1 MSNNNILNKKRERT
15 NTSPIIISLGKQK
28 NQKNSFYYISDTLSS
43 NKIKIPISSENINNP
58 ANNNNSDTN
67 QNNNNQ
73 NEGELHNSISSI
85 IVPEEIPEILKA
97 MKNNENSPI
106 FLPSCSSWF
115 NFDNINEIEIKSLPE
130 FFCGKYPSK
139 TPEVYKAYR
148 NFIINLYRE
157 NQNTYLSATTCRRHL
172 AGDACAI
179 LRIHAFLEHWGIIN
193 FKVDPLLK
201 PTNMFLPKSFNF
213 KNPIYID
220 ATSLLLKDNNNNST
234 NKIGNNNI
242 IIVNNINNNNNNSN
256 NNNNNQT
263 NLNNNQNNSND
274 NNNNNNLLP
283 ETRTL
288 YPINNHPESMF
299 RSFFNKNSNMVNHQI
314 NFLTKNYRPKCDLC
328 MNLCDLDW
336 YITKESVIKNLNNNN
351 NNNSSFLICE
361 NCYEKN
367 LFPKDLK
374 KEDFELSNI
383 FNIFEPNNKITE
395 KLSERIEKEKWT
407 KEETKKLID
416 LIEKFGENWEEIE
429 KNFEGKKTKADC
441 IIHLMQLPIKEN
453 IQFKI
458 MDNNLPK
465 NEIDNGFNIKSNEI
479 NAINDQ
485 NNPLISQV
493 VFFAKIFEKFIN
505 QDAQNYKEKNNN
517 NNNIEINKKNI
528 ENVDY
533 SDTKNLRKLIYKTY
547 AKTIDNSKK
556 LIKNEKNEM
565 KKYMDLLIYLQMKK
579 IELKLNYFN
588 EFEKMIEF
596 KKNQIK
602 TMESQIVQDRIKLS
616 IKRNDLLNLIS
627 KIKESQKKN
636 NNNFSNIEIENFQNQ
651 SDKLN
656 NESNNQ
662 IIDIV

>member
-1 MSNNNILNKKRERT
+1 MSNNNNILNKKRERS

-43 NKIKIPISSENINNP
+43 NKIKIPISSETINNP
-58 ANNNNSDTN
+58 ANNANSDTN
-67 QNNNNQ
+67 QNNNQ

-220 ATSLLLKDNNNNST
+220 ATSLLLKDNNNNNT

-242 IIVNNINNNNNNSN
+242 IIVNNINN
-256 NNNNNQT
+256 Q
-263 NLNNNQNNSND
+263 NNQNNSNNSNE
-274 NNNNNNLLP
+274 NNNSMP

-336 YITKESVIKNLNNNN
+336 YITKESAIKNLNNN

-374 KEDFELSNI
+374 KDDFELSNI
-383 FNIFEPNNKITE
+383 FNIFEPNSKTTE

-429 KNFEGKKTKADC
+429 KHFEGKKTKADC

-465 NEIDNGFNIKSNEI
+465 NEIDNGFNIKPNEI

-505 QDAQNYKEKNNN
+505 QDAQNHKEKNNN
-517 NNNIEINKKNI
+517 IELNKK
-528 ENVDY
+528 NVDY

>member
-1 MSNNNILNKKRERT
+1 MSNNNNILNKKRERS

-43 NKIKIPISSENINNP
+43 NKIKIPISSETINNP
-58 ANNNNSDTN
+58 ANNANSDTN
-67 QNNNNQ
+67 QNNNQ

-220 ATSLLLKDNNNNST
+220 ATSLLLKDNNNNNT

-242 IIVNNINNNNNNSN
+242 IIVNNINN
-256 NNNNNQT
+256 Q
-263 NLNNNQNNSND
+263 NNQNNSNNSNE
-274 NNNNNNLLP
+274 NNNSMP

-336 YITKESVIKNLNNNN
+336 YITKESAIKNLNNN

-367 LFPKDLK
+367 LFPNDLK
-374 KEDFELSNI
+374 KDDFELSNI
-383 FNIFEPNNKITE
+383 FNIFEPNSKTTE

-429 KNFEGKKTKADC
+429 KHFEGKKTKADC

-465 NEIDNGFNIKSNEI
+465 NEIDNGFNIKPNEI

-505 QDAQNYKEKNNN
+505 QDAQNHKEKNNN
-517 NNNIEINKKNI
+517 IELNKK
-528 ENVDY
+528 NVDY

-656 NESNNQ
+656 KESNNQ

>member
-1 MSNNNILNKKRERT
+1 MSNNNNILNKKRERS

-43 NKIKIPISSENINNP
+43 NKIKIPISSETINNP
-58 ANNNNSDTN
+58 ANNANSDTN
-67 QNNNNQ
+67 QNNNQ

-220 ATSLLLKDNNNNST
+220 ATSLLLKDNNNNNT

-242 IIVNNINNNNNNSN
+242 IIVNNINNQNNQNNS
-256 NNNNNQT
+256 
-263 NLNNNQNNSND
+263 NNSND
-274 NNNNNNLLP
+274 NNNSMP

-336 YITKESVIKNLNNNN
+336 YITKESAIKNLNNN

-367 LFPKDLK
+367 LFPNDLK
-374 KEDFELSNI
+374 KDDFELSNI
-383 FNIFEPNNKITE
+383 FNIFEPNSKTTE

-429 KNFEGKKTKADC
+429 KHFEGKKTKADC

-465 NEIDNGFNIKSNEI
+465 NEIDNGFNIKPNEI

-505 QDAQNYKEKNNN
+505 QDAQNHKEKNNN
-517 NNNIEINKKNI
+517 IELNKK
-528 ENVDY
+528 NVDY

>member
-1 MSNNNILNKKRERT
+1 MSNNNNILNKKRERS

-43 NKIKIPISSENINNP
+43 NKIKIPISSETINNP
-58 ANNNNSDTN
+58 ANNANSDTN
-67 QNNNNQ
+67 QNNNQ
-73 NEGELHNSISSI
+73 IEGELHNSISSI

-97 MKNNENSPI
+97 MKNNENLPI

-220 ATSLLLKDNNNNST
+220 ATSLLLKDNNNNNT

-242 IIVNNINNNNNNSN
+242 IIVNNINN
-256 NNNNNQT
+256 Q
-263 NLNNNQNNSND
+263 NNQNNSNNSNE
-274 NNNNNNLLP
+274 NNNSMP

-336 YITKESVIKNLNNNN
+336 YITKESAIKNLNNN

-367 LFPKDLK
+367 LFPNDLK
-374 KEDFELSNI
+374 KDDFELSNI
-383 FNIFEPNNKITE
+383 FNIFEPNSKTTE

-429 KNFEGKKTKADC
+429 KHFEGKKTKADC

-465 NEIDNGFNIKSNEI
+465 NEIDNGFNIKPNEI
-479 NAINDQ
+479 DAINDQ

-505 QDAQNYKEKNNN
+505 QDAQNHKEKNNN
-517 NNNIEINKKNI
+517 IELNKK
-528 ENVDY
+528 NVDY

>member
-1 MSNNNILNKKRERT
+1 MSNNNNILNKKRERS

-43 NKIKIPISSENINNP
+43 NKIKIPISSETINNP
-58 ANNNNSDTN
+58 ANNANSDTN
-67 QNNNNQ
+67 QNNNQ

-220 ATSLLLKDNNNNST
+220 ATSLLLKDNNNNNT

-242 IIVNNINNNNNNSN
+242 IIVNNINN
-256 NNNNNQT
+256 Q
-263 NLNNNQNNSND
+263 NNQNNSNNSNE
-274 NNNNNNLLP
+274 NNNSMP

-336 YITKESVIKNLNNNN
+336 YITKESAIKNLNNN

-367 LFPKDLK
+367 LFPNDLK
-374 KEDFELSNI
+374 KDDFELSNI
-383 FNIFEPNNKITE
+383 FNIFEPNSKTTE

-429 KNFEGKKTKADC
+429 KHFEGKKTKADC

-465 NEIDNGFNIKSNEI
+465 NEIDNGFNIKPNEI
-479 NAINDQ
+479 DAINDQ

-505 QDAQNYKEKNNN
+505 QDAQNHKEKNNN
-517 NNNIEINKKNI
+517 IELNKK
-528 ENVDY
+528 NVDY

>member
-1 MSNNNILNKKRERT
+1 MSNNNNILNKKRERS

-43 NKIKIPISSENINNP
+43 NKIKIPISSETINNP
-58 ANNNNSDTN
+58 ANNANSDTI
-67 QNNNNQ
+67 QNNNQ

-220 ATSLLLKDNNNNST
+220 ATSLLLKDNNNNNT

-242 IIVNNINNNNNNSN
+242 IIVNNINN
-256 NNNNNQT
+256 Q
-263 NLNNNQNNSND
+263 NNQNNSNNSNE
-274 NNNNNNLLP
+274 NNNSMP

-336 YITKESVIKNLNNNN
+336 YITKESAIKNLNNN

-367 LFPKDLK
+367 LFPNDLK
-374 KEDFELSNI
+374 KDDFELSNI
-383 FNIFEPNNKITE
+383 FNIFEPNSKTTE

-429 KNFEGKKTKADC
+429 KHFEGKKTKADC

-465 NEIDNGFNIKSNEI
+465 NEIDNGFNIKPNEI

-505 QDAQNYKEKNNN
+505 QDAQNHKEKNNN
-517 NNNIEINKKNI
+517 IELNKK
-528 ENVDY
+528 NVDY

>member
-1 MSNNNILNKKRERT
+1 MSNNNNILNKKRERS

-43 NKIKIPISSENINNP
+43 NKIKIPISSETINNP
-58 ANNNNSDTN
+58 ANNANSDTN
-67 QNNNNQ
+67 QNNNQ

-220 ATSLLLKDNNNNST
+220 ATSLLLKDNNNNNT

-242 IIVNNINNNNNNSN
+242 IIVNNINN
-256 NNNNNQT
+256 Q
-263 NLNNNQNNSND
+263 NNQNNSNNSNE
-274 NNNNNNLLP
+274 NNNSMP

-336 YITKESVIKNLNNNN
+336 YITKESAIKNLNNN

-367 LFPKDLK
+367 LFPNDLK
-374 KEDFELSNI
+374 KDDFELSNI
-383 FNIFEPNNKITE
+383 FNIFEPNSKTTE

-429 KNFEGKKTKADC
+429 KHFEGKKTKADC

-465 NEIDNGFNIKSNEI
+465 NEIDNGFNIKPNEI

-517 NNNIEINKKNI
+517 IELNKK
-528 ENVDY
+528 NVDY

>member
-1 MSNNNILNKKRERT
+1 MSNNNNILNKKRERS

-43 NKIKIPISSENINNP
+43 NKIKIPISSETINNP
-58 ANNNNSDTN
+58 SNNANSDTN
-67 QNNNNQ
+67 QNNNQ

-220 ATSLLLKDNNNNST
+220 ATSLLLKDNNNNNT

-242 IIVNNINNNNNNSN
+242 IIVNNINN
-256 NNNNNQT
+256 Q
-263 NLNNNQNNSND
+263 NNQNNSNNSNE
-274 NNNNNNLLP
+274 NNNSMP

-336 YITKESVIKNLNNNN
+336 YITKESAIKNLNNN

-367 LFPKDLK
+367 LFPNDLK
-374 KEDFELSNI
+374 KDDFELSNI
-383 FNIFEPNNKITE
+383 FNIFEPNSKTTE

-429 KNFEGKKTKADC
+429 KHFEGKKTKADC

-465 NEIDNGFNIKSNEI
+465 NEIDNGFNIKPNEI
-479 NAINDQ
+479 DAINDQ

-505 QDAQNYKEKNNN
+505 QDAQNHKEKNNN
-517 NNNIEINKKNI
+517 IELNKK
-528 ENVDY
+528 NVDY

>member
-1 MSNNNILNKKRERT
+1 MSNNNNIQNKKRERS

-43 NKIKIPISSENINNP
+43 NKIKIPISSETINNP
-58 ANNNNSDTN
+58 ANNANSDTN
-67 QNNNNQ
+67 QNNNQ

-220 ATSLLLKDNNNNST
+220 ATSLLLKDNNNNNT

-242 IIVNNINNNNNNSN
+242 IIVNNINN
-256 NNNNNQT
+256 Q
-263 NLNNNQNNSND
+263 NNQNNSNNSNE
-274 NNNNNNLLP
+274 NNNSMP

-336 YITKESVIKNLNNNN
+336 YITKESAIKNLNNN

-367 LFPKDLK
+367 LFPNDLK
-374 KEDFELSNI
+374 KDDFELSNI
-383 FNIFEPNNKITE
+383 FNIFEPNSKTTE

-429 KNFEGKKTKADC
+429 KHFEGKKTKADC

-465 NEIDNGFNIKSNEI
+465 NEIDNGFNIKPNEI

-505 QDAQNYKEKNNN
+505 QDAQNHKEKNNN
-517 NNNIEINKKNI
+517 IELNKK
-528 ENVDY
+528 NVDY

>member
-1 MSNNNILNKKRERT
+1 MSNNNNILNKKRERS

-43 NKIKIPISSENINNP
+43 NKIKIPISSETINNP
-58 ANNNNSDTN
+58 ANNANSDTN
-67 QNNNNQ
+67 QNNNQ

-220 ATSLLLKDNNNNST
+220 ATSLLLKDNNNNNT

-242 IIVNNINNNNNNSN
+242 IIVNNINNQNNQNNS
-256 NNNNNQT
+256 
-263 NLNNNQNNSND
+263 NNSND
-274 NNNNNNLLP
+274 NNNSMP

-336 YITKESVIKNLNNNN
+336 YITKESAIKNLNNN

-367 LFPKDLK
+367 LFPNDLK
-374 KEDFELSNI
+374 KDDFELSNI
-383 FNIFEPNNKITE
+383 FNIFEPNSKTTE

-429 KNFEGKKTKADC
+429 KHFEGKKTKADC

-465 NEIDNGFNIKSNEI
+465 NEIDNGFNIKPNEI

-517 NNNIEINKKNI
+517 IELNKK
-528 ENVDY
+528 NVDY

>member
-1 MSNNNILNKKRERT
+1 MSNNNNILNKKRERS

-43 NKIKIPISSENINNP
+43 NKIKIPISSETINNP
-58 ANNNNSDTN
+58 ANNANSDTN
-67 QNNNNQ
+67 QINNQ

-220 ATSLLLKDNNNNST
+220 ATSLLLKDNNNNNT

-242 IIVNNINNNNNNSN
+242 IIVNNINN
-256 NNNNNQT
+256 Q
-263 NLNNNQNNSND
+263 NNQNNSNNSNE
-274 NNNNNNLLP
+274 NNNSIP

-336 YITKESVIKNLNNNN
+336 YITKESAIKNLNNN

-367 LFPKDLK
+367 LFPNDLK
-374 KEDFELSNI
+374 KDDFELSNI
-383 FNIFEPNNKITE
+383 FNIFEPNSKTTE

-429 KNFEGKKTKADC
+429 KHFEGKKTKADC

-465 NEIDNGFNIKSNEI
+465 NEIDNGFNIKPNEI

-505 QDAQNYKEKNNN
+505 QDAQNHKEKNNN
-517 NNNIEINKKNI
+517 IELNKK
-528 ENVDY
+528 NVDY

>member
-1 MSNNNILNKKRERT
+1 MSNNNNILNKKRERS

-43 NKIKIPISSENINNP
+43 NKIKIPISSETINNP
-58 ANNNNSDTN
+58 ANNANSDTN
-67 QNNNNQ
+67 QNNNQ

-220 ATSLLLKDNNNNST
+220 ATSLLLKDNNNNNT

-242 IIVNNINNNNNNSN
+242 IIVNNINN
-256 NNNNNQT
+256 Q
-263 NLNNNQNNSND
+263 NNQNNSNNSNE
-274 NNNNNNLLP
+274 NNNSMP

-336 YITKESVIKNLNNNN
+336 YITKESAIKNLNNN

-367 LFPKDLK
+367 LFPNDLK
-374 KEDFELSNI
+374 KDDFELSNI
-383 FNIFEPNNKITE
+383 FNIFEPNSKTTE

-429 KNFEGKKTKADC
+429 KHFEGKKTKADC

-465 NEIDNGFNIKSNEI
+465 NEIDNGFNIKPNEI

-505 QDAQNYKEKNNN
+505 QDAQNHKEKNNN
-517 NNNIEINKKNI
+517 IELNKK
-528 ENVDY
+528 NVDY

>member
-1 MSNNNILNKKRERT
+1 MSNNNNILNKKRERS

-43 NKIKIPISSENINNP
+43 NKIKIPISSETINNP
-58 ANNNNSDTN
+58 ANNANSDTN
-67 QNNNNQ
+67 QNNNQ
-73 NEGELHNSISSI
+73 IEGELHNSISSI

-220 ATSLLLKDNNNNST
+220 ATSLLLKDNNNNNT

-242 IIVNNINNNNNNSN
+242 IIVNNINN
-256 NNNNNQT
+256 Q
-263 NLNNNQNNSND
+263 NNQNNSNNSNE
-274 NNNNNNLLP
+274 NNNSMP

-336 YITKESVIKNLNNNN
+336 YITKESAIKNLNNN

-367 LFPKDLK
+367 LFPNDLK
-374 KEDFELSNI
+374 KDDFELSNI
-383 FNIFEPNNKITE
+383 FNIFEPNSKTTE

-429 KNFEGKKTKADC
+429 KHFEGKKTKADC

-465 NEIDNGFNIKSNEI
+465 NEIDNGFNIKPNEI

-505 QDAQNYKEKNNN
+505 QDAQNHKEKNNN
-517 NNNIEINKKNI
+517 IELNKK
-528 ENVDY
+528 NVDY

>member
-1 MSNNNILNKKRERT
+1 MSNNNNILNKKRERS

-43 NKIKIPISSENINNP
+43 NKIKIPISSETINNP
-58 ANNNNSDTN
+58 ANNANSDTN
-67 QNNNNQ
+67 QNNNQ

-220 ATSLLLKDNNNNST
+220 ATSLLLKDNNNNNT

-242 IIVNNINNNNNNSN
+242 IIVNNINN
-256 NNNNNQT
+256 Q
-263 NLNNNQNNSND
+263 NNQNNSNNSNE
-274 NNNNNNLLP
+274 NNNSMP

-336 YITKESVIKNLNNNN
+336 YITKESAIKNLNNN

-374 KEDFELSNI
+374 KDDFELSNI
-383 FNIFEPNNKITE
+383 FNIFEPNNKTTE

-429 KNFEGKKTKADC
+429 KHFEGKKTKADC

-465 NEIDNGFNIKSNEI
+465 NEIDNGFNIKPNEI

-505 QDAQNYKEKNNN
+505 QDAQNHKEKNNN
-517 NNNIEINKKNI
+517 IELNKK
-528 ENVDY
+528 NVDY

>member
-1 MSNNNILNKKRERT
+1 MSNNNNILNKKRERS

-43 NKIKIPISSENINNP
+43 NKIKIPISSETINNP
-58 ANNNNSDTN
+58 ANNANSDTN
-67 QNNNNQ
+67 QNNNQ

-97 MKNNENSPI
+97 MKNNENLPI

-220 ATSLLLKDNNNNST
+220 ATSLLLKDNNNNNT

-242 IIVNNINNNNNNSN
+242 IIVNNINN
-256 NNNNNQT
+256 Q
-263 NLNNNQNNSND
+263 NNQNNSNNSNE
-274 NNNNNNLLP
+274 NNNSMP

-336 YITKESVIKNLNNNN
+336 YITKESAIKNLNNN

-367 LFPKDLK
+367 LFPNDLK
-374 KEDFELSNI
+374 KDDFELSNI
-383 FNIFEPNNKITE
+383 FNIFEPNSKTTE

-429 KNFEGKKTKADC
+429 KHFEGKKTKADC

-465 NEIDNGFNIKSNEI
+465 NEIDNGFNIKPNEI

-505 QDAQNYKEKNNN
+505 QDAQNHKEKNNN
-517 NNNIEINKKNI
+517 IELNKK
-528 ENVDY
+528 NVDY

>member
-1 MSNNNILNKKRERT
+1 MSNNNNILNKKRERS

-43 NKIKIPISSENINNP
+43 NKIKIPISSETINNP
-58 ANNNNSDTN
+58 ANNANSDTN
-67 QNNNNQ
+67 QNNNQ

-220 ATSLLLKDNNNNST
+220 ATSLLLKDNNNNNT

-242 IIVNNINNNNNNSN
+242 IIVNNINN
-256 NNNNNQT
+256 Q
-263 NLNNNQNNSND
+263 NNQNNSNNSNE
-274 NNNNNNLLP
+274 NNNSMP

-336 YITKESVIKNLNNNN
+336 YITKESAIKNLNNN

-367 LFPKDLK
+367 LFPNDLK
-374 KEDFELSNI
+374 KDDFELSNI
-383 FNIFEPNNKITE
+383 FNIFEPNSKTTE

-429 KNFEGKKTKADC
+429 KHFEGKKTKADC

-465 NEIDNGFNIKSNEI
+465 NEIDKGFNIKPNEI

-505 QDAQNYKEKNNN
+505 QDAQNHKEKNNN
-517 NNNIEINKKNI
+517 IELNKK
-528 ENVDY
+528 NVDY

>member
-1 MSNNNILNKKRERT
+1 MSNNNNILNKKRERS

-43 NKIKIPISSENINNP
+43 NKIKIPISSETINNP
-58 ANNNNSDTN
+58 ANNANSDTN
-67 QNNNNQ
+67 QNNNQ

-220 ATSLLLKDNNNNST
+220 ATSLLLKDNNNNNT

-242 IIVNNINNNNNNSN
+242 IIVNNINN
-256 NNNNNQT
+256 Q
-263 NLNNNQNNSND
+263 NNQNNSNNSNE
-274 NNNNNNLLP
+274 NNNSMP

-336 YITKESVIKNLNNNN
+336 YITKESAIKNLNNN

-367 LFPKDLK
+367 LFPNDLK
-374 KEDFELSNI
+374 KDDFELSNI
-383 FNIFEPNNKITE
+383 FNIFEPNNKTTE

-429 KNFEGKKTKADC
+429 KHFEGKKTKADC

-465 NEIDNGFNIKSNEI
+465 NEIDNGFNIKPNEI

-517 NNNIEINKKNI
+517 IELNKK
-528 ENVDY
+528 NVDY